1 MYISVMASV
10 HNWGTISCWHH
21 VTARMSNVIFKFTFY
36 IYIYIYYD
44 LLFTVIHTLFV
55 WVGNRKYYTQYIVF
69 SFQFFLIFFLFFVYL
84 SLYFSYIFQK
94 MFQFFLLYFS
104 IQVLEG
110 LRTVL
115 LQNISRTESPRVGFH
130 IWTNLGSIGGEFL
143 WLGKFVV
150 VYQL

>member
-69 SFQFFLIFFLFFVYL
+69 LSQYFPTFFLFFYIFSYISPTFL
-84 SLYFSYIFQK
+84 KIFSSFFSYIFQYK
-94 MFQFFLLYFS
+94 PWKAWGLSYRKTFLKLKASELDF
-104 IQVLEG
+104 IFG
-110 LRTVL
+110 P
-115 LQNISRTESPRVGFH
+115 I
-130 IWTNLGSIGGEFL
+130 
-143 WLGKFVV
+143 
-150 VYQL
+150 